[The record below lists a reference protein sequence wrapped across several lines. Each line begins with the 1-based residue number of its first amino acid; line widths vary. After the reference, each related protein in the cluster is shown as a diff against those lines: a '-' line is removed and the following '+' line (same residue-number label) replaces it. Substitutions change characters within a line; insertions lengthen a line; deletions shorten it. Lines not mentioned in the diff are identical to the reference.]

1 MIRLVLGAAVVS
13 GVCVSL
19 VRLWKPELATAVR
32 TASLVLL
39 VFLALEPLAG
49 VLSWTRSLADSL
61 GVGSEPFSLLL
72 RLVGTALVSQLAAVA
87 ARDASQ
93 TALAEGIEFAGRVLI
108 LSLSL
113 PLLGALIETVRGML
127 P

>member
-1 MIRLVLGAAVVS
+1 MIRLLLGAAVVS

-19 VRLWKPELATAVR
+19 VRVWRPELAPAVR

-49 VLSWTRSLADSL
+49 ILSWTRSLAGSL
-61 GVGSEPFSLLL
+61 GVGSEPFSLLMK
-72 RLVGTALVSQLAAVA
+72 LVGTALVTQLAAVA

-93 TALAEGIEFAGRVLI
+93 TSLAEGVEFAGRVLI
-108 LSLSL
+108 LSLAL
-113 PLLGALIETVRGML
+113 PLLGALVETVRGML